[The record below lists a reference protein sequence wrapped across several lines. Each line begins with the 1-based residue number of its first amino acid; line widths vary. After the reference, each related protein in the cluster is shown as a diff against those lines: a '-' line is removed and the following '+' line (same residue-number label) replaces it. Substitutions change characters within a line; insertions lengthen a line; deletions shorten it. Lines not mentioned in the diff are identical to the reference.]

1 MSVYVVGVG
10 KMRYEINES
19 LKYERFPPNTLEE
32 SKTRKEVQRGRS
44 VIICLETIDSL
55 AEKEIFE

>member
-10 KMRYEINES
+10 RMRYEINES
-19 LKYERFPPNTLEE
+19 LKYERFLPNTLEE

-55 AEKEIFE
+55 PEKEIFE